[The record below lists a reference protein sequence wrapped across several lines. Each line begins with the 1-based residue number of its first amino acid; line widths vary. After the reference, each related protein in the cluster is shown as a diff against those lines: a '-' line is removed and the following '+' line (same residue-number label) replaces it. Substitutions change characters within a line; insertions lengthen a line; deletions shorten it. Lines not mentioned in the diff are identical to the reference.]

1 MSLLIKNVL
10 IHDAVHEAPYQ
21 GDILIDK
28 GKIKKIAPSIR
39 VKADEVFDAEGLQC
53 YPGFIDAHSHLG
65 MDGWGIGYEGT
76 DYNEMNDN
84 WTPQLRAIDGFKP
97 MQPTLLDAALAGVT
111 CVSTGPGS
119 ANVIGG
125 TFTAVKTVGHRV
137 DDMIVRQDVAMKC
150 AFGENPKRVYRDKAI
165 SSRMTTAARLRE
177 ALMKA
182 REYLQKKE
190 AAKDD
195 PAKLP
200 AFDMKLEA
208 LLPVL
213 RGEIP
218 LKAHAHAAEDLFT
231 ALRIAKEFGVRLT
244 LEHVT
249 EGHLIAEDLAK
260 ENVPLA
266 VGPTLTHATKFELRN
281 KTWLTPGALDRAGC
295 RVSII
300 TDAPVIPQQYLPL
313 CAGMAV
319 KAGMDPFK
327 ALQAITINPA
337 RHIGIED
344 RVGSLEAGK
353 DADLVLT
360 DGSPF
365 EVSTQAVRVY
375 IDGKLVKAPEQ
386 GVE

>member
-1 MSLLIKNVL
+1 MTLLIKNASIFDA
-10 IHDAVHEAPYQ
+10 IHPDPYQ
-21 GDILIDK
+21 SDILVEN
-28 GKIKKIAPSIR
+28 GKIKKIAKGIKS
-39 VKADEVFDAEGLQC
+39 KADEVFDAQGLYC
-53 YPGFIDAHSHLG
+53 FPGFIDAHSHLG

-76 DYNEMNDN
+76 DYNELNDIC
-84 WTPQLRAIDGFKP
+84 TPHLRAIDGFKP
-97 MQPTLLDAALAGVT
+97 MQPTLLEAAQAGVT

-119 ANVIGG
+119 ANVLGG
-125 TFTAVKTVGHRV
+125 TFMAVKTVGHRA
-137 DDMIVRQDVAMKC
+137 DDMVIRQDAAMKC
-150 AFGENPKRVYRDKAI
+150 AFGENPKRVYREKGI

-182 REYLQKKE
+182 REYMQKKE
-190 AAKDD
+190 AAGSD
-195 PAKLP
+195 ASKLP
-200 AFDMKLEA
+200 AYDIKLEA

-213 RGEIP
+213 RREIP
-218 LKAHAHAAEDLFT
+218 LKAHAHATEDIFT
-231 ALRIAKEFGVRLT
+231 AIRVAKEFDVRLT

-281 KTWLTPGALDRAGC
+281 KSWVTPGALDRAGC
-295 RVSII
+295 LVSII

-319 KAGMDPFK
+319 KAGMDKFK

-337 RHIGIED
+337 RHIGIAD

-353 DADLVLT
+353 DADIVIT
-360 DGSPF
+360 DGCPF
-365 EVSTQAVRVY
+365 EVSTEVIRVY
-375 IDGKLVKAPEQ
+375 IDGRAVEAPKQ